1 MNGGSLDQELLDAN
15 MEANA
20 KLENPKS
27 ADAVYVETM
36 VESGVLSATQAVAWG
51 MRPDQIIIS
60 VKMS

>member
-27 ADAVYVETM
+27 ADTVYVETM
-36 VESGVLSATQAVAWG
+36 VESGVLSAAQAVAW
-51 MRPDQIIIS
+51 
-60 VKMS
+60 

>member
-1 MNGGSLDQELLDAN
+1 

-20 KLENPKS
+20 KLENPRS

-36 VESGVLSATQAVAWG
+36 VESGVLSAAQAVAWG
-51 MRPDQIIIS
+51 LRPDQIIIS